1 MTIYMNAI
9 QYGTPEHDEAIRLRR
24 HILYAPYNELFDDE
38 RMTLDRDKTIYGLY
52 DEAELVGALVTSKEE
67 DRIHIH
73 EILVDYHKR
82 RQGLGHQMLNFLE
95 ARMEKG
101 DVLSASGPL
110 SARGFFERNG
120 FQPKTKYSGVS
131 DRMRIDYEKKIGNK
145 IRNPLPLF
153 VKKQEQPLVYF
164 TMETMGFELIPTIRN
179 YFPKEQLI
187 VVDLLRDD
195 TYWLELAQRVKAET
209 AKYSILA
216 PELYGNRNFRPLEDF
231 DLPKVA
237 AKEVRRISKTKTALI
252 VGTEMQFKS
261 NDYRAAFDSI
271 DGSLTAI
278 EMTLERDDFRSG
290 HTLDADFYTVLAA
303 HLDEL
308 KEKNF
313 DTLLIVDSKL
323 STQSDAIEKFLEEG
337 LKRQL
342 RRIDVFNLL
351 MTGLRKELLEKNLLR
366 HDATEGK
373 LTIFS
378 ETPNRAREALILHH
392 PAERSAD
399 IQTIR

>member
-9 QYGTPEHDEAIRLRR
+9 EYGTPKHDEAIRLRQ

-52 DEAELVGALVTSKEE
+52 DDDKLVGALVTSTKEKN
-67 DRIHIH
+67 IHIH
-73 EILVDYHKR
+73 EILVDYNKR
-82 RQGLGHQMLNFLE
+82 RQGLGHQMLHFLE

-110 SARGFFERNG
+110 SARGFFERSG
-120 FQPKTKYSGVS
+120 FQPKTKHNGVN

-145 IRNPLPLF
+145 TRNPIPLF
-153 VKKQEQPLVYF
+153 AKQQEQPLVYF
-164 TMETMGFELIPTIRN
+164 TTKTLGFEVIPVLRN

-195 TYWLELAQRVKAET
+195 HYWLELAQRVKTET
-209 AKYSILA
+209 AKYSIVA
-216 PELYGNRNFRPLEDF
+216 PELYGNRSFQPLEDF
-231 DLPKVA
+231 DLPKFA
-237 AKEVRRISKTKTALI
+237 AEEVKRVSKTKAALVI
-252 VGTEMQFKS
+252 GTENQFKA
-261 NDYRAAFDSI
+261 NDFRAAFDAV
-271 DGSLTAI
+271 DGSLTAV
-278 EMTLERDDFRSG
+278 EMTLDRESFRSG
-290 HTLDADFYTVLAA
+290 HTLDADFYTTLAA

-308 KEKNF
+308 KDKNF
-313 DTLLIVDSKL
+313 DTVLVVDSKL
-323 STQSDAIEKFLEEG
+323 STQSDAMEKFLEEN
-337 LKRQL
+337 LKREL
-342 RRIDVFNLL
+342 HRIDVFDLVV
-351 MTGLRKELLEKNLLR
+351 TGLRKELVEKNLLR
-366 HDATEGK
+366 HDATEGS

>member
-52 DEAELVGALVTSKEE
+52 DEAELVGTLVTSKEE
-67 DRIHIH
+67 DRVHIH

-131 DRMRIDYEKKIGNK
+131 DRLRIDYEKKIGNK

-237 AKEVRRISKTKTALI
+237 AEEVRRISKTKTALI

-290 HTLDADFYTVLAA
+290 HTLNADFYTVLAA

>member
-52 DEAELVGALVTSKEE
+52 DDEKLVGTLVTSKEE
-67 DRIHIH
+67 DRVHIH

-95 ARMEKG
+95 APMEKG

-131 DRMRIDYEKKIGNK
+131 DRLRIDYEKKIGNK
-145 IRNPLPLF
+145 IRNPLPFF

-164 TMETMGFELIPTIRN
+164 TMETTGFELIPTIRN

-237 AKEVRRISKTKTALI
+237 AEEVRRISKTKTVLI
-252 VGTEMQFKS
+252 VGTEMQFNS

-342 RRIDVFNLL
+342 RRVDVFNLL